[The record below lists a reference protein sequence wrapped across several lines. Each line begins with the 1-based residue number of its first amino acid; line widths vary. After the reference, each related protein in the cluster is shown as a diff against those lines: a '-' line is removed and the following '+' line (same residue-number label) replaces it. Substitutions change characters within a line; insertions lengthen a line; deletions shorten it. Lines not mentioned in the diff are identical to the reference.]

1 MNVLR
6 LSEFNKIH
14 SIKTQGSGKIFIG
27 TLNGKEYYIKEVAKY
42 MPWDANTNE
51 FGVYHY
57 ELAINELLVS
67 KIYNEVYHIPA
78 IELFIVCNDTAHKM
92 QKFLIAS
99 KALVIDSCQTSTL
112 DCNKLYNNSFAYTVE
127 PFLVDCILANW
138 DVAADGNIG
147 VVKQNRKKIAF
158 RLDVGGALKYRALGA
173 PRTSYQAVPME
184 HSSMLSP
191 QNISSKL
198 FTKINSQQVDDMFS
212 ILQHA
217 DLSKLQ
223 VIKKYIISGMK
234 RLAVLSSDDM
244 RRVKAVFDTLP
255 IMKKRH
261 SYYIK
266 NKTVVMQMILP
277 AQNKNK
283 NKSFA

>member
-6 LSEFNKIH
+6 LSEFDKIH

-27 TLNGKEYYIKEVAKY
+27 TLNGEKYYIKEVAKY

-57 ELAINELLVS
+57 ELAINELFVS

-78 IELFIVCNDTAHKM
+78 IELFIVYNDTEHKM

-99 KALVIDSCQTSTL
+99 KALVVDSCQTSTL
-112 DCNKLYNNSFAYTVE
+112 DCKNLYNNKFTYTVE

-173 PRTSYQAVPME
+173 PRTSYEAVPME

-198 FTKINSQQVDDMFS
+198 FTKMKSQQVEAMFS

-223 VIKKYIISGMK
+223 VIKKYIINGMNK
-234 RLAVLSSDDM
+234 LAVLSSDDM
-244 RRVKAVFDTLP
+244 QRVNAVFDTLS
-255 IMKKRH
+255 ILKKRH
-261 SYYIK
+261 SYYVK
-266 NKTVVMQMILP
+266 NKTLVMQTILS
-277 AQNKNK
+277 AQTKK
-283 NKSFA
+283 

>member
-6 LSEFNKIH
+6 LSEFDKIH

-27 TLNGKEYYIKEVAKY
+27 NLNGEEYYIKEVAKY
-42 MPWDANTNE
+42 MPWDAHTNE

-78 IELFIVCNDTAHKM
+78 VELFIVYNDTAHKM
-92 QKFLIAS
+92 QRFLIAS

-112 DCNKLYNNSFAYTVE
+112 DCEKLYNNSFAYTVE
-127 PFLVDCILANW
+127 PFLVDCVLANW

-147 VVKQNRKKIAF
+147 VVKQKRKKIAF

-173 PRTSYQAVPME
+173 PRTTYEAVPME
-184 HSSMLSP
+184 HKSMLSP

-198 FTKINSQQVDDMFS
+198 FTKIKSQQVDDMFL

-217 DLSKLQ
+217 ELSKLQ
-223 VIKKYIISGMK
+223 EIKKNIINGMK
-234 RLAVLSSDDM
+234 RLGVFSSDDM
-244 RRVKAVFDTLP
+244 QRVNGVFDTLS
-255 IMKKRH
+255 ILKKRH
-261 SYYIK
+261 SYYVK
-266 NKTVVMQMILP
+266 NKTIVMQMILS
-277 AQNKNK
+277 AQVNK
-283 NKSFA
+283 KSFT